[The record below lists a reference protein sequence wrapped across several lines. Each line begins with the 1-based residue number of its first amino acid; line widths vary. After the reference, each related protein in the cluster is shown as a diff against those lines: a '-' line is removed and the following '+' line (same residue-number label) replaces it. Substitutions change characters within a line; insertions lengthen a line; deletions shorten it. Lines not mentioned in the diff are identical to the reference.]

1 VTPELLAQLCTP
13 AGAAALDAA
22 AELAGA
28 PPLAAASALRARG
41 LPPDLAAAAH
51 TQAVLRQRARA
62 KFGSDAAV
70 MFFTRPGL
78 EQATRSAVAG
88 RRARRLAGAGV
99 TRLADLGCGV
109 GADALAAARAGIR
122 VRAVDADP
130 LTAAIA
136 AANVRALGLDDLVC
150 VSCAD
155 AATVDL
161 STVDGVFCDPARR
174 QGGSRVFDPRAYSP
188 PWDFV
193 AALAERVP
201 RTVLKL
207 APGIE
212 HRLIPHGAEAEW
224 VSVDG
229 DLVEAAFWC
238 GPLAAV
244 PRRASLLGPDASVT
258 GLDAATL
265 TGTGE
270 REAPVG
276 PVRRYL
282 YDPDPAVVR
291 AHLVAEFASTVD
303 GTLADPRI
311 AYVYA
316 DAPVPTGFAR
326 CFEVTDAMPLSVKR
340 LKAVLRERGVGR
352 LTIKKRG
359 SALDPDELRRKLR
372 PDGPAE
378 ATIILT
384 RVDDAPTVLFAT
396 PVPQAG
402 A

>member
-1 VTPELLAQLCTP
+1 
-13 AGAAALDAA
+13 
-22 AELAGA
+22 
-28 PPLAAASALRARG
+28 
-41 LPPDLAAAAH
+41 
-51 TQAVLRQRARA
+51 
-62 KFGSDAAV
+62 
-70 MFFTRPGL
+70 
-78 EQATRSAVAG
+78 
-88 RRARRLAGAGV
+88 
-99 TRLADLGCGV
+99 
-109 GADALAAARAGIR
+109 
-122 VRAVDADP
+122 
-130 LTAAIA
+130 
-136 AANVRALGLDDLVC
+136 
-150 VSCAD
+150 
-155 AATVDL
+155 
-161 STVDGVFCDPARR
+161 VDGVFCDPARR

-201 RTVLKL
+201 RTALKL
-207 APGIE
+207 APGVD

-244 PRRASLLGPDASVT
+244 PRRASLLGPDASLTGSDALPTVPDASVT
-258 GLDAATL
+258 VSDAAVL

-276 PVRRYL
+276 SVRRYL

-316 DAPVPTGFAR
+316 DSPVPTGFAR

-352 LTIKKRG
+352 LTVKKRG

-372 PDGPAE
+372 PSGPAE

-396 PVPQAG
+396 PVSQTG